1 MGRSSSSSTDMGM
14 FSFLKKKQR
23 QDPEAVRR
31 RILLENG
38 RITDG
43 RIIDTVINGRGQ
55 EIAFYIYTLNG
66 VDFES
71 SELLTDEQR
80 RDPLK
85 YAPGAKVG
93 IRYDPKNQGNSM
105 LD

>member
-1 MGRSSSSSTDMGM
+1 MRILDKFKRKTDADVG
-14 FSFLKKKQR
+14 Q
-23 QDPEAVRR
+23 RR
-31 RILLENG
+31 RDLLSNG

-43 RIIDTVINGRGQ
+43 VIIDTDTTPDGG
-55 EIAFYIYTLNG
+55 EIAYYVYTLNG

-71 SELLTDEQR
+71 SELLTPEQL

-93 IRYDPKNQGNSM
+93 VRYDPRNQGNST
-105 LD
+105 LE

>member
-1 MGRSSSSSTDMGM
+1 MRILDKFKRKTDTDVG
-14 FSFLKKKQR
+14 Q
-23 QDPEAVRR
+23 RR
-31 RILLENG
+31 RDLLSNG

-43 RIIDTVINGRGQ
+43 VIIDTDTTPDGG
-55 EIAFYIYTLNG
+55 EIAYYVYTLNG

-71 SELLTDEQR
+71 SELLTPEQL

-93 IRYDPKNQGNSM
+93 VRYDPRNQGNST
-105 LD
+105 LE

>member
-1 MGRSSSSSTDMGM
+1 MAFFD
-14 FSFLKKKQR
+14 FLKKKKR
-23 QDPEAVRR
+23 QDPDSARR
-31 RILLENG
+31 RHLLEHG

-43 RIIDTVINGRGQ
+43 RIIDTYVDNRGR
-55 EIAFYIYTLNG
+55 EIAFYLYTLNG

-71 SELLTDEQR
+71 SEILTEEQR

-93 IRYDPKNQGNSM
+93 VRYDPKNQGNSM

>member
-1 MGRSSSSSTDMGM
+1 MGLLDLFRR
-14 FSFLKKKQR
+14 KKKR
-23 QDPEAVRR
+23 DRNSDRR
-31 RILLENG
+31 EFLLRYG

-43 RIIDTVINGRGQ
+43 RIIDTETTKAGD
-55 EIAFYIYTLNG
+55 EIVFYVYTLNG

-71 SELLTDEQR
+71 SELLDTEQR
-80 RDPLK
+80 RQPLK

-105 LD
+105 LV

>member
-1 MGRSSSSSTDMGM
+1 MAFFD
-14 FSFLKKKQR
+14 FLKKKKR
-23 QDPEAVRR
+23 HDADSARR
-31 RILLENG
+31 RLLLEQG

-43 RIIDTVINGRGQ
+43 RIIDTFIDNRGR
-55 EIAFYIYTLNG
+55 EIAFYLYTLNG

-71 SELLTDEQR
+71 SEILTEEQR

-93 IRYDPKNQGNSM
+93 VRYDPKNQGNSM

>member
-1 MGRSSSSSTDMGM
+1 MGILSLFKR
-14 FSFLKKKQR
+14 KKKR
-23 QDPEAVRR
+23 DLFAERR
-31 RILLENG
+31 AHLMAHG

-43 RIIDTVINGRGQ
+43 RIIDTETNGRGD
-55 EIAFYIYTLNG
+55 EIVFYLYTLNG

-71 SELLTDEQR
+71 SEVLSDEQR

-85 YAPGAKVG
+85 YAPGAKVA

-105 LD
+105 LI

>member
-1 MGRSSSSSTDMGM
+1 MGLFG
-14 FSFLKKKQR
+14 FFKKKEKI
-23 QDPEAVRR
+23 DPELERR
-31 RILLENG
+31 RFLSAHG

-43 RIIDTVINGRGQ
+43 RILDTMINSRGE
-55 EIAFYIYTLNG
+55 EIAFYLYTLNG

-71 SELLTDEQR
+71 SELLSDAQR

-85 YAPGAKVG
+85 YAPGAKIGV
-93 IRYDPKNQGNSM
+93 RYDPKNQGNSM

>member
-1 MGRSSSSSTDMGM
+1 MGLLGI
-14 FSFLKKKQR
+14 FKKKDKE
-23 QDPEAVRR
+23 DPDIARR
-31 RILLENG
+31 RFLRDHG

-43 RIIDTVINGRGQ
+43 RILDTIINGRGQ
-55 EIAFYIYTLNG
+55 EVAFYLYTLNG

-80 RDPLK
+80 RDPIK
-85 YAPGAKVG
+85 YAPGAKIGV
-93 IRYDPKNQGNSM
+93 RYDPRNQGNSM

>member
-1 MGRSSSSSTDMGM
+1 MQT
-14 FSFLKKKQR
+14 Q
-23 QDPEAVRR
+23 
-31 RILLENG
+31 G

-43 RIIDTVINGRGQ
+43 TIIDGETSEAGE
-55 EIAFYIYTLNG
+55 EIVYYFYSIQG

-71 SELLTDEQR
+71 SEILTEEQR
-80 RDPLK
+80 ENPLK

-93 IRYDPKNQGNSM
+93 VRFDPKNHGNSM

>member
-1 MGRSSSSSTDMGM
+1 MGL
-14 FSFLKKKQR
+14 FKIFKPKKETGG
-23 QDPEAVRR
+23 EAERR
-31 RILLENG
+31 KFLLEKG

-43 RIIDTVINGRGQ
+43 TIIDSETTAAG
-55 EIAFYIYTLNG
+55 EIVYYIYNIHG

-71 SELLTDEQR
+71 SELLSEEQLQ
-80 RDPLK
+80 DPLK

-93 IRYDPKNQGNSM
+93 VRFDPKNHGNSM